1 MLNRLQR
8 GDTLIEVLFAVTV
21 FSMVI
26 VGALTIMNQ
35 GTAAAQ
41 RSLEITLVRQQIDSQ
56 ADTLRF
62 MHDAYVAAYRPGIS
76 FNLGD
81 GTTSPAEEW
90 YRMIRSSAMVA
101 NADEFNDGASRCEAA
116 PTRSFVVNPR
126 TARFMNDPALK
137 QQSQSY
143 SQLLYRPDGTFT
155 AEGLWIQGVRSQAS
169 PDPLQSSV
177 GYIDFHIR
185 ACWDSPGAG
194 APMRS
199 GTIVRLYEPR

>member
-1 MLNRLQR
+1 MLSRMKR

-41 RSLEITLVRQQIDSQ
+41 RSLEITLVRQQIDAQ
-56 ADTLRF
+56 AETLRF
-62 MHDAYVAAYRPGIS
+62 MQNSYLAAYRPGIS
-76 FNLGD
+76 FNLND
-81 GTTSPAEEW
+81 ASTSPAEEW
-90 YRMIRSSAMVA
+90 YKMLRSGVVVTSA
-101 NADEFNDGASRCEAA
+101 DQFNSGAASCEAA
-116 PTRSFVVNPR
+116 PTQSFVVNPR
-126 TARFMNDPALK
+126 SSRFVNDATVRQTA
-137 QQSQSY
+137 QSY
-143 SQLLYRPDGTFT
+143 PQLVYQQNGSFV
-155 AEGLWIQGVRSQAS
+155 AEGLWIQAVRSAAS
-169 PDPLQSSV
+169 SDPLQSNV

>member
-1 MLNRLQR
+1 MLSRLQR

-26 VGALTIMNQ
+26 VGALTLMNQ

-76 FNLGD
+76 FNLKD
-81 GTTSPAEEW
+81 GPTSPAEEW
-90 YRMIRSSAMVA
+90 YRMAQSKSIVKTPENIDTSASS
-101 NADEFNDGASRCEAA
+101 CEAA
-116 PTRSFVVNPR
+116 PSKSFVVNPR
-126 TARFMNDPALK
+126 TAGFTDATQQK
-137 QQSQSY
+137 QPSKSF
-143 SQLLYRPDGTFT
+143 SQLLYQRDGTFV
-155 AEGLWIQGVRSQAS
+155 AEGLWIQGVRSDYS
-169 PDPLQSSV
+169 VDHV

-199 GTIVRLYEPR
+199 GTIGRLYEPR